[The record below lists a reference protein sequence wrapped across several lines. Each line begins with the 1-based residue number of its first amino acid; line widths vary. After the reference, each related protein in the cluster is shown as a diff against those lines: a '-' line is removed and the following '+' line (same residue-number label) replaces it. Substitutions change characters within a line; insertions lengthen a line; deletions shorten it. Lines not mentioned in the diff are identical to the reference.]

1 MLNGE
6 AIGIVRAVLGLSLT
20 CAGILGYS
28 FRPLPGYVGSEK
40 AIFSIWLYYTTLTLF
55 LFAETLHGII
65 KPDPCLGISEVVF
78 MSLLLYVTLC
88 GLRFLRNVWMLRVDR
103 VKDCLIYGS
112 VVYLMENQI
121 PSKGYQIVLGT
132 ILLTLAVCLV
142 VLTGYII
149 LRYRRFKL
157 FLSFESYELVSIV
170 YMTSFFIG
178 LCAIDGEL
186 TDFLPYT
193 LAIALN
199 VYALY
204 VIISR
209 YVWAYSRL

>member
-6 AIGIVRAVLGLSLT
+6 AIEIVRAVLGLSLT

-28 FRPLPGYVGSEK
+28 LQPLPEYIGSEK
-40 AIFSIWLYYTTLTLF
+40 AIFSILLYYITLTLS
-55 LFAETLHGII
+55 LFAETLHSII
-65 KPDPCLGISEVVF
+65 KLDPYIELSEIVF
-78 MSLLLYVTLC
+78 MFLLLYVTLC
-88 GLRFLRNVWMLRVDR
+88 GLRFLRNVWVLKVDR

-112 VVYLMENQI
+112 VVYLMENRI
-121 PSKGYQIVLGT
+121 PLKDYQIVLGM

-142 VLTGYII
+142 ILTEYIT
-149 LRYRRFKL
+149 LRYRRFKS
-157 FLSFESYELVSIV
+157 FLSFESYELVSII

-178 LCAIDGEL
+178 LCAIDGKL

-193 LAIALN
+193 LAIVLN
-199 VYALY
+199 MYALY

-209 YVWAYSRL
+209 YVWAHSRL